1 MKWMLHIPGQ
11 RARELSPGEH
21 PPENAW
27 LRPDTAGPGLLGVL
41 LAHPELTRI
50 HLRDPDPE
58 LLPLLHATAIRA
70 LRIDGQLPAEAM
82 AQLRLPSTLEELI
95 LRDQALRT
103 LEPLVGTQ
111 LRRLVLS
118 GTPISHTA
126 LAPLAKLPLEH
137 LDLSRTPLID
147 FHALRTALQVR
158 SAHDMAA
165 RMALSEAWEDV
176 IEFKF
181 EEGFGE
187 FWVDQEGPASDEVAI
202 PLPDAEQPLPGS
214 RPDWARWQVLRSSA
228 DVFGL
233 DLGALVGPMPGLMA
247 LAGLPLKSLDLSD
260 TPVADLSFVAGMS
273 GLKTL
278 GLGQTGVVELGPV
291 KDLKALQALDLSAA
305 PVASLVE
312 IGSLSGLK
320 ALRLSEQHLDLAQA
334 QALLQCTELSSLA
347 LHNATFSEGALG
359 VLGGLPV
366 LRQLSLHGGDLID
379 ADLAGLAQA
388 TGLED
393 LDLTRC
399 SLADQAPALATLTQ
413 LQRLSLR
420 KSSLNDAQLV
430 FLEGLK
436 NLEHLALSF
445 CRATREPAEALAAA
459 LSATEV
465 ILAFKE

>member
-1 MKWMLHIPGQ
+1 MHIPGQ
-11 RARELSPGEH
+11 RACAFSPGQL
-21 PPENAW
+21 PPEDAW
-27 LRPDTAGPGLLGVL
+27 LRPDPASPALLSVL
-41 LAHPELTRI
+41 LEHPELTRI
-50 HLRDPDPE
+50 HLRDPDPD
-58 LLPLLHATAIRA
+58 LLPLLHRTAIRA
-70 LRIDGQLPAEAM
+70 LRIDGQLPAESM
-82 AQLRLPSTLEELI
+82 AQLRLPGTLEELV

-103 LEPLVGTQ
+103 LAPLAGTQ

-118 GTPISHTA
+118 GTPISHTE
-126 LAPLAKLPLEH
+126 LAHLAKLPLEH
-137 LDLSRTPLID
+137 LDLSRTPLVD
-147 FHALRTALQVR
+147 FQALRAALQVR
-158 SAHDMAA
+158 SNHDMAA

-187 FWVDQEGPASDEVAI
+187 FWVDQEGPASDEAPI

-214 RPDWARWQVLRSSA
+214 RPDWARWQVLRTSA

-247 LAGLPLKSLDLSD
+247 LAGLPLQSLDLSD
-260 TPVADLSFVAGMS
+260 TPVADLSFVAGMT

-278 GLGQTGVVELGPV
+278 GLGQTGVV
-291 KDLKALQALDLSAA
+291 DLAPLKGLQALQALDLSAA
-305 PVASLVE
+305 PVASLVD
-312 IGSLSGLK
+312 IGSLSGLR

-334 QALLQCTELSSLA
+334 QSLLQCTQLSSLA
-347 LHNATFSEGALG
+347 LHNATFSQGALG
-359 VLGGLPV
+359 VLGALPA

-399 SLADQAPALATLTQ
+399 SLADQAPALAQLTQ
-413 LQRLSLR
+413 LKRLSLR

-430 FLEGLK
+430 HLEGLK
-436 NLEHLALSF
+436 KLEHLALSF
-445 CRATREPAEALAAA
+445 CRATQGPAETLAAA

-465 ILAFKE
+465 ILAFEE

>member
-11 RARELSPGEH
+11 RSRALNSGET
-21 PPENAW
+21 PPESAW
-27 LRPDTAGPGLLGVL
+27 LRPDSAGVELIAEL

-58 LLPLLHATAIRA
+58 LLPLLGATAIRG
-70 LRIDGQLPAEAM
+70 LHIQGQLPAESM
-82 AQLRLPSTLEELI
+82 AQLRLPKTLEELI

-103 LEPLVGTQ
+103 LAPLAGTR

-147 FHALRTALQVR
+147 FHALRAALQVR

-165 RMALSEAWEDV
+165 RMALSQAWEDV

-187 FWVDQEGPASDEVAI
+187 FWVDQEGPASDEAPI
-202 PLPDAEQPLPGS
+202 PLGDAEQPIPGT
-214 RPDWARWQVLRSSA
+214 RPDWARWQVLRTSA

-233 DLGALVGPMPGLMA
+233 DLAALVGPMPGLQA
-247 LAGLPLKSLDLSD
+247 LAGLNLQSLDLSD
-260 TPVADLSFVAGMS
+260 TPVADLSFVAGMTQLRS
-273 GLKTL
+273 L
-278 GLGQTGVVELGPV
+278 GLGQTGVVELGP
-291 KDLKALQALDLSAA
+291 LRGLTALRALDLSAA
-305 PVASLVE
+305 PVASLAE
-312 IGSLSGLK
+312 IGALSSLR
-320 ALRLSEQHLDLAQA
+320 ALRLTDQHLDAPQA
-334 QALLQCTELSSLA
+334 NSLLLCTQLSSLA
-347 LHNATFSEGALG
+347 LHNATFSDGALG
-359 VLGGLPV
+359 LLGGLES
-366 LRQLSLHGGDLID
+366 LTQLSLHGGDLID
-379 ADLAGLAQA
+379 AALAGLAESKH
-388 TGLED
+388 LED

-413 LQRLSLR
+413 LKRLSLR

-430 FLEGLK
+430 YLKGLQ

-445 CRATREPAEALAAA
+445 CRATKGPAEALAETLAGVQ
-459 LSATEV
+459 V
-465 ILAFKE
+465 ILAFED

>member
-1 MKWMLHIPGQ
+1 MLHIPGQ
-11 RARELSPGEH
+11 RARELNPGEI
-21 PPENAW
+21 PPETAW
-27 LRPDTAGPGLLGVL
+27 LRPDSAGPGLLGVL
-41 LAHPELTRI
+41 LAHPELSRI

-58 LLPLLHATAIRA
+58 LLPLLGTTSLRA
-70 LRIDGQLPAEAM
+70 LRIEGQLPAEAM
-82 AQLRLPSTLEELI
+82 AQLTLPGTLEELI

-147 FHALRTALQVR
+147 FHALRAALQVR
-158 SAHDMAA
+158 SAHDLAA

-187 FWVDQEGPASDEVAI
+187 FWVDQEGPASDEAPI
-202 PLPDAEQPLPGS
+202 PLGDAQQPLPGS
-214 RPDWARWQVLRSSA
+214 RPDWARWQVLRTSA

-247 LAGLPLKSLDLSD
+247 LAGLPLKRLDLSD
-260 TPVADLSFVAGMS
+260 TPVADLSFLAGMT
-273 GLKTL
+273 GLRTL
-278 GLGQTGVVELGPV
+278 GLGQTGVVELAALRG
-291 KDLKALQALDLSAA
+291 LTELQALDLSSA
-305 PVASLVE
+305 PVASLME
-312 IGSLSGLK
+312 LGALSSLK
-320 ALRLSEQHLDLAQA
+320 ALRLSDQHLDLPQA
-334 QALLQCTELSSLA
+334 RSLLQCTQLSSLA
-347 LHNATFSEGALG
+347 LHNATFSDGALG
-359 VLGGLPV
+359 VLGALPA
-366 LRQLSLHGGDLID
+366 LRQLSLHGGDLI
-379 ADLAGLAQA
+379 ATDLAGLAQA
-388 TGLED
+388 KGLED

-399 SLADQAPALATLTQ
+399 SLADQAPALATFTQ
-413 LQRLSLR
+413 LKRLSLR

-430 FLEGLK
+430 HLEGLK

-445 CRATREPAEALAAA
+445 CRATQGPAEALAEA

-465 ILAFKE
+465 ILAFEE